1 MIYGGGVISR
11 QVNTRRTERRSS
23 LIWLRLLMI
32 YGGDVFSVKL
42 TPDERNAGAFC
53 YGFDLMIYGGDV
65 FSVKL
70 TPDERNAGA
79 FDMAAT

>member
-1 MIYGGGVISR
+1 MIYC
-11 QVNTRRTERRSS
+11 
-23 LIWLRLLMI
+23 
-32 YGGDVFSVKL
+32 GDVFSVKL

-65 FSVKL
+65 FSVKS